1 MTGNDTGDDR
11 VQRLRRPDGNTVAY
25 ATTSGRT
32 PTVAFLGGFRSD
44 MTGTKAMALEAWAG
58 RTGRAFVRFDYLGH
72 GQSSGRFE
80 DGTIGRWLDDSLA
93 VLDQLTEGKLVLV
106 GSSMGGWLS
115 LLAARAR
122 PERLAGLV
130 LIAAAPDFTERMLM
144 KGLSP
149 EDRERLQG
157 EGRLER
163 PSQYSPEP
171 SVFTWKLIEE
181 GRDHLLL
188 DKKLALPCPV
198 RLLHGQSDPDVPW
211 EYSLQIAEHLEAP
224 EVITTLIKGGDHRLS
239 TPADIARLIAA
250 VEELV
255 GGPRDG
261 QGVTSL
267 QEVIRWAMART
278 PSR

>member
-1 MTGNDTGDDR
+1 MNDKSSAE
-11 VQRLRRPDGNTVAY
+11 RLPRPDGNFVAY
-25 ATTSGRT
+25 ARTEGRA
-32 PTVAFLGGFRSD
+32 PTVVFLGGFRSD
-44 MTGTKAMALEAWAG
+44 MTGTKAVALEAWAKKSDH
-58 RTGRAFVRFDYLGH
+58 AFLRFDYLGH

-93 VLDQLTEGKLVLV
+93 AIDQLTTGKLVLL

-115 LLAARAR
+115 LLVALKR
-122 PERLAGLV
+122 PERLCGLV
-130 LIAAAPDFTERMLM
+130 LIAAAPDFTERMLL

-149 EDRERLQG
+149 EEQATLQR

-181 GRDHLLL
+181 GRNHLVL
-188 DKKLALPCPV
+188 DKKLSLPCPV

-211 EYSLQIAEHLEAP
+211 EYSLQIAQHLDAP
-224 EVITTLIKGGDHRLS
+224 EVITTFVKGGDHRLS
-239 TPADIARLIAA
+239 TPADIGRLIAT

-255 GGPRDG
+255 NGGQR
-261 QGVTSL
+261 
-267 QEVIRWAMART
+267 
-278 PSR
+278 

>member
-1 MTGNDTGDDR
+1 MTGSDTGDDR
-11 VQRLRRPDGNTVAY
+11 VQRLQRPDGNTVAY

-44 MTGTKAMALEAWAG
+44 MTGTKAMALEEWAR
-58 RTGRAFVRFDYLGH
+58 RTGRAYVRFDYLGH

-93 VLDQLTEGKLVLV
+93 VLDQLTEGRLVLV

-130 LIAAAPDFTERMLM
+130 LIAAAPDFTERMLLN
-144 KGLSP
+144 GLSP
-149 EDRERLQG
+149 EDRAKLQRD
-157 EGRLER
+157 GRLER

-181 GRDHLLL
+181 GRHHLVL

-211 EYSLQIAEHLEAP
+211 EYSLQIANHMEAP

-239 TPADIARLIAA
+239 TPADIARLIETIEA
-250 VEELV
+250 L
-255 GGPRDG
+255 
-261 QGVTSL
+261 L
-267 QEVIRWAMART
+267 
-278 PSR
+278 

>member
-1 MTGNDTGDDR
+1 MTSNGS
-11 VQRLRRPDGNTVAY
+11 VQRLARPGGNWVAY
-25 ATTSGRT
+25 ARIAGRA

-44 MTGTKAMALEAWAG
+44 MTGTKALALESWARQAG
-58 RTGRAFVRFDYLGH
+58 HAYLRFDYLGH

-93 VLDQLTEGKLVLV
+93 AIDQLTEGKLVLV

-115 LLAARAR
+115 LLAALAR

-130 LIAAAPDFTERMLM
+130 LIAAAPDFTERMLL
-144 KGLSP
+144 KGLGAQ
-149 EDRERLQG
+149 ERVTLER

-181 GRDHLLL
+181 GRNHLVL
-188 DKKLALPCPV
+188 DKTLSLPCPV

-211 EYSLQIAEHLEAP
+211 ENSLQIAGHLEAP
-224 EVITTLIKGGDHRLS
+224 EVVTTLVKGGDHRLS
-239 TPADIARLIAA
+239 RPSDIARLIAT
-250 VEELV
+250 VEELLPDR
-255 GGPRDG
+255 GPPG
-261 QGVTSL
+261 PHS
-267 QEVIRWAMART
+267 
-278 PSR
+278 

>member
-1 MTGNDTGDDR
+1 MSADGR
-11 VQRLRRPDGNTVAY
+11 VQRLERPDGNTVAY
-25 ATTSGRT
+25 ARTAGRT
-32 PTVAFLGGFRSD
+32 PTVVFLGGFRSD
-44 MTGTKAMALEAWAG
+44 MTGTKAMAREACAE
-58 RTGRAFVRFDYLGH
+58 RTGRAYLRFDYLGH

-93 VLDQLTEGKLVLV
+93 ALDSLTAGKLVLV

-130 LIAAAPDFTERMLM
+130 LIAAAPDFTERMLL
-144 KGLSP
+144 KGLSAD
-149 EDRERLQG
+149 DRARLERD
-157 EGRLER
+157 GRLER

-171 SVFTWKLIEE
+171 SVFTWQLIEA
-181 GRDHLLL
+181 GRKHLVL

-211 EYSLQIAEHLEAP
+211 EYSLQIARHLEAP
-224 EVITTLIKGGDHRLS
+224 EVITTFIKGGDHRLS

-250 VEELV
+250 VEEL
-255 GGPRDG
+255 G
-261 QGVTSL
+261 
-267 QEVIRWAMART
+267 
-278 PSR
+278 

>member
-1 MTGNDTGDDR
+1 MNDGDR
-11 VQRLRRPDGNTVAY
+11 AQRLVRPDGNTVAC
-25 ATTSGRT
+25 ATTAGRA

-44 MTGTKAMALEAWAG
+44 MTGTKAIALETWA
-58 RTGRAFVRFDYLGH
+58 RKEGRAYVRFDYLGQ

-80 DGTIGRWLDDSLA
+80 DGTLGRWLDDSLA
-93 VLDQLTEGKLVLV
+93 VLDQLTTGKLVLV

-130 LIAAAPDFTERMLM
+130 LIAAAPDFTERMLL

-149 EDRERLQG
+149 EERTRLQR

-163 PSQYSPEP
+163 PSRYSPEP

-181 GRDHLLL
+181 GRQHLLL
-188 DKKLALPCPV
+188 DKKLSLPCPV

-211 EYSLQIAEHLEAP
+211 EYSLQIANHLEAP
-224 EVITTLIKGGDHRLS
+224 DVITTLIKGGDHRLS
-239 TPADIARLIAA
+239 TPADIARLIAT
-250 VEELV
+250 VEELL
-255 GGPRDG
+255 PR
-261 QGVTSL
+261 
-267 QEVIRWAMART
+267 
-278 PSR
+278 